1 MPNVTIYFLKPI
13 NVSVQKGDTA
23 YFTNAKDVGYAQSST
38 STTTPHKASPLK
50 RVVKIGEIILIQ
62 SLSVGSV
69 NPHIICN
76 MPQHLYN
83 IYYPT
88 DINDPDSCVDVKTG
102 CLNIGSFI
110 MFSKDNKANM
120 SSILGY
126 YASAQFRNNS
136 THEAELFN
144 VGVDLFESSK

>member
-1 MPNVTIYFLKPI
+1 M
-13 NVSVQKGDTA
+13 
-23 YFTNAKDVGYAQSST
+23 
-38 STTTPHKASPLK
+38 
-50 RVVKIGEIILIQ
+50 
-62 SLSVGSV
+62 GSV

-126 YASAQFRNNS
+126 YASAQKQLY
-136 THEAELFN
+136 A
-144 VGVDLFESSK
+144 